1 MKKNTSSQPNQS
13 ANVQLQALLDEA
25 NGVLKEID
33 EVASNSNTQL
43 NEIDS
48 QVNESI
54 TAVEK
59 IYSELDQIEKEA
71 GDEMDKLILQQAEV
85 LAEE

>member
-1 MKKNTSSQPNQS
+1 MKKYTNSQPNQS

-33 EVASNSNTQL
+33 EVASDSNIQL

-48 QVNESI
+48 RVNESI

-71 GDEMDKLILQQAEV
+71 GDEIDKLILQQAEV